1 MHKKIANLN
10 IEYYKRML
18 ASESDA
24 VKRESIARLV
34 TEEEAKLAK
43 IFQITQTDLQL
54 FDPFAPVRRVH
65 VDPLFQFGIYPTAW
79 KPATG
84 EDKRLQRAFVDDGE
98 LKVAVEGRG
107 RYRLPHEPLWT
118 LGVAGNLI

>member
-43 IFQITQTDLQL
+43 IS
-54 FDPFAPVRRVH
+54 
-65 VDPLFQFGIYPTAW
+65 
-79 KPATG
+79 K
-84 EDKRLQRAFVDDGE
+84 
-98 LKVAVEGRG
+98 
-107 RYRLPHEPLWT
+107 
-118 LGVAGNLI
+118 